1 MRILYFDSP
10 SGISGDMTMAALID
24 LGVDIKKIKRELKK
38 LDLSNYTIKTT
49 LERRH
54 AIEGVRFKVRTT
66 ESKHH
71 RTFKDI
77 KKIIEKSKLTKEV
90 KVLSIEIFKALAIAE
105 GSVHG
110 INAEKVHFH
119 EVGAVDSIVD
129 IVGIAIAI
137 IDLKVDAIYSSPIP
151 LGSGLVS
158 TMHGTMPIPAP
169 ATIELMRGIP
179 TKPSPVAMELT
190 TPTGAVIAKTLVK
203 EFGPMPAMVIERIG
217 YGIGG
222 NDFEEIPNV
231 LRVVL
236 GEMTGTSRSEPDSTS
251 GVIVLETNIDDMNP
265 QIGGY
270 LIERLLKEGALD
282 AYITPVQMKKTRM
295 GMLITVITEESLKDS
310 LLEVIFTESTSIGVR
325 SYRVDRDCLT
335 REIKTIKTPYGKVG
349 VKLSYL
355 NGRLVN
361 SAPEYED
368 CKLLAEKKGIALKE
382 IMDSAREI
390 LRSRTPVKKKTRK

>member
-38 LDLSNYTIKTT
+38 LGLSNYTIKTT

-77 KKIIEKSKLTKEV
+77 KKIIEKSKLAKEV
-90 KVLSIEIFKALAIAE
+90 KVLSIEIFKTLAIAE

-110 INAEKVHFH
+110 ISAEKVHFH

-129 IVGIAIAI
+129 IVGVAIAI

-203 EFGPMPAMVIERIG
+203 EFGPMPAMVIEKIG
-217 YGIGG
+217 YGVGG
-222 NDFEEIPNV
+222 KDFEEIPNI

-236 GEMTGTSRSEPDSTS
+236 GEMTATPESDSQS
-251 GVIVLETNIDDMNP
+251 AIVLETNIDDMTP
-265 QIGGY
+265 EIGGY

-295 GMLITVITEESLKDS
+295 GMLITVITEEKLKDS

-325 SYRVDRDCLT
+325 SYRVERDCLA
-335 REIKTIKTPYGKVG
+335 REIKMIKTPYGKVG

-382 IMDSAREI
+382 IMDSARES
-390 LRSRTPVKKKTRK
+390 LRSRTQVKEKTRK

>member
-1 MRILYFDSP
+1 MRVLYFDSP

-38 LDLSNYTIKTT
+38 LGLSNYTIKTT

-77 KKIIEKSKLTKEV
+77 KKIIEKSKLAKEV
-90 KVLSIEIFKALAIAE
+90 KVLSIEIFKTLAIAE

-110 INAEKVHFH
+110 ISAEKVHFH

-129 IVGIAIAI
+129 IVGVAIAI

-203 EFGPMPAMVIERIG
+203 EFGPMPAMVIEKIG
-217 YGIGG
+217 YGVGG
-222 NDFEEIPNV
+222 KDFEEIPNI

-236 GEMTGTSRSEPDSTS
+236 GEMTATPESDSQS
-251 GVIVLETNIDDMNP
+251 AIVLETNIDDMTP
-265 QIGGY
+265 EIGGY

-295 GMLITVITEESLKDS
+295 GMLITVITEEKLKDS

-325 SYRVDRDCLT
+325 SYRVERDCLA
-335 REIKTIKTPYGKVG
+335 REIKMIKTPYGKVG

-382 IMDSAREI
+382 IMDSARES
-390 LRSRTPVKKKTRK
+390 LRSRTQVKEKTRK